1 MQYMLLML
9 SDPTAEPDAPGAG
22 VAPTE
27 WITEVRRRGAAMHGA
42 RLRPPE
48 EAVTVRVRDGEVL
61 VSRGPYTETAE
72 HIGGF
77 DTLDVPDLDEAIE
90 LTALH
95 PAARLGAIEIRPF
108 WQP

>member
-1 MQYMLLML
+1 MQYLLLMH
-9 SDPTAEPDAPGAG
+9 SDPTGEPGTPGSG
-22 VAPTE
+22 VALTE
-27 WITEVRRRGAAMHGA
+27 WIAEVRRRGAELPGA

-72 HIGGF
+72 HIAGF
-77 DTLDVPDLDEAIE
+77 DGLDVPDLDEAIE